1 MHVSS
6 LGEFEQGRPVMER
19 WKAEFPNDRI
29 MLSFY
34 SPSGFNIRK
43 NYPLA
48 DLVFY
53 LPLDTPKKMN
63 RLLDQLQPDI
73 FILVKYDFWPN
84 LLRALHQRKIPS
96 FLISARFRRDQ
107 YLFKW
112 WGSAFLRQL
121 RVFRWIFVQDEASE
135 KLLKSFDFSQVVV
148 AGDTRVDAVMNKGTR
163 HKAQGSGE
171 GTRLKA
177 QGTGEGSRLKAQEG
191 SEGIR
196 NKVII
201 GGSTWPEE
209 ERMLANLWNSEEFKK
224 NKGTKGTKETKENKG
239 NSGNN
244 EDKDNKDNKG
254 NEEAEDS
261 WKLVIAPH
269 DISESHLT
277 AIESLF
283 GGEAVRLSRCQA
295 SMPQVLNEHSIIL
308 IDSIGLLS
316 SLYEWADIAIIGGG
330 FGKGIH
336 NTLEPAAYGLP
347 IVFGPKWTKFRE
359 AESLIIIGAAFQVND
374 QESFSS
380 TIIRLCSDAVFHAES
395 GILAIKY
402 MESQRG
408 STDLII
414 RCLLEKW

>member
-19 WKAEFPNDRI
+19 WKSEFPNDRI

-63 RLLDQLQPDI
+63 RLLDQLQPDF

-148 AGDTRVDAVMNKGTR
+148 AGDTRVDAVMNKG
-163 HKAQGSGE
+163 
-171 GTRLKA
+171 
-177 QGTGEGSRLKAQEG
+177 SRLKAQEG

-196 NKVII
+196 NRVII

-224 NKGTKGTKETKENKG
+224 YKGTKGTKE

-244 EDKDNKDNKG
+244 EDKENKDNKG
-254 NEEAEDS
+254 NEEVEDS